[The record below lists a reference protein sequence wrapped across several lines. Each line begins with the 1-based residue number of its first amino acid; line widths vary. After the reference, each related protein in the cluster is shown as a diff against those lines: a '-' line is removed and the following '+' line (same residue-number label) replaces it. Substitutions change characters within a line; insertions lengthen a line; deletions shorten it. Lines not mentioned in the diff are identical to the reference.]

1 MLSELIIMTA
11 TVMPHEVILEQLTED
26 INRYLINKS
35 DEDFAKVQMGC
46 ALLLTKRIVEEKG
59 AMETIKDMED
69 FSSISKL
76 LKPNKS

>member
-35 DEDFAKVQMGC
+35 DEDFAKVHVGC
-46 ALLLTKRIVEEKG
+46 ALLLTKRVVEEKG

-76 LKPNKS
+76 LKPNKN